1 VASEVL
7 IWPRAVYHGGVP
19 CVLNDA
25 FYPIILMGLDEPYLP
40 GEIEAYLEKLVSIA
54 DEGLRTGKRHVVIV
68 TNDPTKVSAAGR
80 RRVANCVA
88 LHMRQEQI
96 DVTLVSFMP
105 IDSALVRG
113 AMTAF
118 KWFSPDTLKSLRVV
132 SSVESALRE
141 ALVALQEQGTPFT
154 GDLQAL
160 RQALRLEG

>member
-1 VASEVL
+1 
-7 IWPRAVYHGGVP
+7 
-19 CVLNDA
+19 
-25 FYPIILMGLDEPYLP
+25 
-40 GEIEAYLEKLVSIA
+40 
-54 DEGLRTGKRHVVIV
+54 
-68 TNDPTKVSAAGR
+68 VSAAGR